1 MNQPATCEQ
10 SRAGTP
16 RATWG
21 THRLPLFGILGVAL
35 LIRLLHFWAISDTA
49 LYRVHTVVES
59 DSRAYWNWA
68 QQILTGHLLDT
79 YHAYTQSEQLTAPL
93 DTWYRWWGG
102 KEIFRTAP
110 LFPYW
115 VAGLLG
121 VSGGSLAFVILVQL
135 VVGSLHPLVI
145 YGLFRRLF
153 GTRVG
158 LVAGA
163 LTAVYGPFIFYQG
176 VLLRDWL
183 PPLLEPLALLALL
196 RARESDRGR
205 AWLLAGAAL
214 GLALLAKELV
224 LLFLPLV
231 LLWLVWEKWPEWRRR
246 VRAACYL
253 LGGVVLCI
261 SPLLVR
267 NALVGAPLFSI
278 SNRAA
283 VAFIGAHAAD
293 SSPSPAGYKWNGST
307 RKRILERSGGKLLP
321 TIWETLR
328 TYQGDYGLLIRKE
341 LFKLRGLLDPHEIS
355 GGEVSFDYGR
365 EVSPALHFSLGYGF
379 IVPLGV
385 AGVLISLRGWRRQRL
400 IYLYLPA
407 LLLGQAFGPI
417 QERYRLT
424 LVPVMIGYAAVALVQ
439 IFDQLRERRL
449 GRAAGGLAIVLLI
462 SVVQQVWI
470 PLFPPKGYGRGA
482 DYLWNAEVYA
492 SEGRYDRA
500 VGELERLRA
509 KARDHP
515 HLAKPAAD
523 ASLLEGDW
531 RAAWAKALI
540 QEGKREEAR
549 RQVALAQTA
558 YAQQSS
564 LSYPNYNL
572 GLLYLKLDEPGR
584 ARAFF
589 MRFLELEPEGDRA
602 DQIRRLLLQLGGSS

>member
-1 MNQPATCEQ
+1 MNQPLTCEHD
-10 SRAGTP
+10 SAGSP
-16 RATWG
+16 RPAWG
-21 THRLPLFGILGVAL
+21 TERLPLLGILGVAL
-35 LIRLLHFWAISDTA
+35 LIRLLQFWAISDTA

-68 QQILTGHLLDT
+68 QQILTGHLLDA

-115 VAGLLG
+115 VAGLL
-121 VSGGSLAFVILVQL
+121 VLSGGSLAFVILVQL
-135 VVGSLHPLVI
+135 VVGALHPLVM
-145 YGLFRRLF
+145 YGLARRLF
-153 GTRVG
+153 GKRVG
-158 LVAGA
+158 LVAAA

-183 PPLLEPLALLALL
+183 PPILEPLALLALL

-214 GLALLAKELV
+214 GLALLAKEAV

-231 LLWLVWEKWPEWRRR
+231 VLWLLWEEWPEWRRR
-246 VRAACYL
+246 IGAASFL
-253 LGGVVLCI
+253 LGGFVLCV

-267 NALVGAPLFSI
+267 NALVGAPLFSL

-283 VAFIGAHAAD
+283 VTFIATHAAD
-293 SSPSPAGYKWNGST
+293 STPSPAGNTWSAST
-307 RKRILERSGGKLLP
+307 RKRVLERSEGKLLP

-341 LFKLRGLLDPHEIS
+341 IFRLRGLLDPHEVS
-355 GGEVSFDYGR
+355 GGEVSFDYGL
-365 EVSPALHFSLGYGF
+365 EVSPALRYTLGYGF
-379 IVPLGV
+379 IFPLGV
-385 AGVLISLRGWRRQRL
+385 AGAFMSLRGWRRQRL

-407 LLLGQAFGPI
+407 VLAGQALGPI

-449 GRAAGGLAIVLLI
+449 GRAAGGVGLVLLI
-462 SVVQQVWI
+462 AVVQQVWI
-470 PLFPPKGYGRGA
+470 PLFPARGYGRGA
-482 DYLWNAEVYA
+482 DYLWNAQVYA

-500 VGELERLRA
+500 VGELERLRM
-509 KARDHP
+509 KARDRS
-515 HLAKPAAD
+515 HLSKPAAD

-531 RAAWAKALI
+531 RAAWAKTLI

-572 GLLYLKLDEPGR
+572 GLLYLRLDEPGR
-584 ARAFF
+584 ARVFF
-589 MRFLELEPEGDRA
+589 MRFLELEPEGVRA
-602 DQIRRLLLQLGGSS
+602 DQTRRLLLQLGGSS